1 MAAEVGWTWFRERNT
16 MAGAKKKALGNLGK
30 KQKGSSFSF
39 GPSVVLVAVVF
50 VVTMAPVSTSH
61 DTRK

>member
-1 MAAEVGWTWFRERNT
+1 